1 MIRFLVYFILFMFLW
16 MVITSLLARAETITI
31 HVLEYQD
38 RPASLADMTKEQC
51 ELLKEEVEVHN
62 GTMDG
67 LLCVPYEVRR
77 EAT

>member
-1 MIRFLVYFILFMFLW
+1 MIRFLVYFILFMLLW
-16 MVITSLLARAETITI
+16 MVISVARAETITI